1 MRTYSFVSQLCRLSS
16 FFYASFV
23 NVPNSL
29 ESVTSRSQ
37 LHVFEFCMP
46 ARVIDLRISQIVV
59 TANGFL
65 WFFIPFRWAF
75 TWFVISS
82 KTLLFLTFLS
92 FLFPCRRRFEKR
104 LTAGSQFFWYSTW
117 QTRPKSAQVRRPNRF
132 GRGLVHS

>member
-1 MRTYSFVSQLCRLSS
+1 MLATVPGKACSTFILTTVFVFNKDTFEEYFVKFSCERIHLFHNCAGFLL

-46 ARVIDLRISQIVV
+46 ARVIDLRISQMVV

-65 WFFIPFRWAF
+65 
-75 TWFVISS
+75 
-82 KTLLFLTFLS
+82 
-92 FLFPCRRRFEKR
+92 
-104 LTAGSQFFWYSTW
+104 
-117 QTRPKSAQVRRPNRF
+117 
-132 GRGLVHS
+132 